1 MSLITS
7 AKCVK
12 LHLTPSYNARV
23 VAAMVFGC
31 VLWALLLSPI
41 PLVVTLLI
49 IGMGMALPM
58 QQWLTPAL
66 CGNVEIDFSGSV
78 QIGDERYAISRVQYL
93 FAFAFIVME
102 GQGRRWLL
110 WRDSCPEREYR
121 QLLVRLKREL

>member
-1 MSLITS
+1 
-7 AKCVK
+7 
-12 LHLTPSYNARV
+12 
-23 VAAMVFGC
+23 MVFGG

-49 IGMGMALPM
+49 IGMGMTLPMQQWLTLPM

-66 CGNVEIDFSGSV
+66 CGDVEIDFSGSV

-110 WRDSCPEREYR
+110 WRDSCSEREYR
-121 QLLVRLKREL
+121 QLLVRLKQEL

>member
-1 MSLITS
+1 
-7 AKCVK
+7 
-12 LHLTPSYNARV
+12 
-23 VAAMVFGC
+23 MVFGC
-31 VLWALLLSPI
+31 VLWALLLSPT

-58 QQWLTPAL
+58 QQWLTPVL
-66 CGNVEIDFSGSV
+66 CGDVEIDFSGSV

-110 WRDSCPEREYR
+110 WRDSCSEREYR